1 MKKLTKILLSI
12 FVIAVLSLVSVYAI
26 SSNNNDQSSNLYER
40 PCYTCNQ
47 TGICRGCK
55 GRGSVRI
62 SVPYKGTVTEICPNC
77 KGSGKC
83 HWCGGDGIQGN

>member
-40 PCYTCNQ
+40 PCETCYR
-47 TGICRGCK
+47 TGKCRGCNGTGK
-55 GRGSVRI
+55 DKAHTIYGTVIIDCGAC
-62 SVPYKGTVTEICPNC
+62 KGT
-77 KGSGKC
+77 GKC
-83 HWCGGDGIQGN
+83 QYCGGDGIKGN